1 MYNTPCLR
9 TYQRTSR
16 SAQSLITVLS
26 NLVCLA
32 VRKRPIVAASSRGQL
47 GPLHQVRAA
56 ARSCL
61 IKNVRNACISQ
72 LIVYQR
78 DRALGY
84 VHTQTRVTQLQRHRQ
99 TPTGGP

>member
-32 VRKRPIVAASSRGQL
+32 VVRKRPTVAASSRGQL

-84 VHTQTRVTQLQRHRQ
+84 VHTQTRVTQLQ
-99 TPTGGP
+99 